1 MTPTAVGVLGIL
13 ALFVLLALRMPVGIV
28 MMIIGAVGIG
38 VLNGWPAAMAT
49 LGSEPFVIASNF
61 ELMIIPLFVLMGNL
75 ASISGMSRDL
85 YGAAYAWFGHWRGG
99 LATATI
105 AACAGFAALSGS
117 SVASAITM
125 GRVALPEM
133 RRYDYDPR
141 LATGC
146 IAAGGTLGI
155 LIPPSTGFVIYAILT
170 EESIGRLFLAGVFPG
185 LLLTALFMVSIYI
198 QTRLNPKLGPPGPEV
213 SFADKMRAT
222 GKAGAM
228 IGIVVVT
235 IGGIYSGF
243 FTAGEAAGVGA
254 FLAFALAVVRRA
266 VNRTSLTFTLLQTV
280 RTTAFAFLI
289 LIGAH
294 VFNPFLALTQI
305 PADLAQA
312 LIGTNLSPHGIL
324 LILLVTFIVLGTFLE
339 DFAILVLTLPIV
351 HPLIIELGFD
361 PIWFGVVMVIV
372 LEMGLISPPVGVNV
386 FVVKSIAEDVPMS
399 EIFIGILPFWFAMG
413 VCLAIIVFFPDIA
426 LFLPNTMFD

>member
-1 MTPTAVGVLGIL
+1 MSPTFVGIVGIV
-13 ALFVLLALRMPVGIV
+13 ALFVLLAIRIPVGLV
-28 MMIIGAVGIG
+28 MMMIGAVGVG
-38 VLNGWPAAMAT
+38 VLNGWPAAMAM

-85 YGAAYAWFGHWRGG
+85 YGAAYAWIGHWRGG
-99 LATATI
+99 LASATI

-117 SVASAITM
+117 SVASAVTM

-133 RRYDYDPR
+133 RRYKYDNR

-170 EESIGRLFLAGVFPG
+170 EESVGRLFLAGILPG
-185 LLLTALFMVSIYI
+185 LLLTALFMLSIAI
-198 QTRLNPKLGPPGPEV
+198 QTRFNKDLGPPGPKLPLK
-213 SFADKMRAT
+213 DKIRAT
-222 GKAGAM
+222 GKASAM

-243 FTAGEAAGVGA
+243 FTAGKAAGVGA
-254 FLAFALAVVRRA
+254 FLAFCLAVVRRA
-266 VNRTSLTFTLLQTV
+266 VNRESLTFTLLQTV

-294 VFNPFLALTQI
+294 IFNPFLALTHI
-305 PADLAQA
+305 PTNLAE
-312 LIGTNLSPHGIL
+312 LLTSTNLSPHGIL
-324 LILLVTFIVLGTFLE
+324 MILLLTFIVLGTFLE
-339 DFAILVLTLPIV
+339 GFAILVLTLPIV
-351 HPLIIELGFD
+351 HPLIIQLGFD

-386 FVVKSIAEDVPMS
+386 FVVKGIAEDVPMS
-399 EIFIGILPFWFAMG
+399 QIFIGILPFWLAMG
-413 VCLAIIVFFPDIA
+413 VCLAIIVAFPQIA
-426 LFLPNTMFD
+426 LYLPNTMIN